1 MQFDLCFV
9 RGNCVGRTVL
19 VSDNQRI
26 VFGRS
31 RDSSIQFQDPMI
43 SRHHCEIANLKH
55 GLSVFDLKSWNGTYV
70 NGTRISGPTPLI
82 DGDRIT
88 IGKTLFEIKKAR
100 PTEQSQNRGEGIDLL
115 VEGSTRDGLKM
126 DSGWEKDNPR
136 AQNHTGGIDW
146 DPDMVTGYRIDYKI
160 GSGAVGTV
168 FRARNKTSGRVVAL
182 KVVDPIYASSPNGI
196 KRFMRAARICQEI
209 VHPNIMRIRELGNS
223 GGVYFIAMEHIA
235 GKEVGAIINRYD
247 RITMNS
253 ALQITIQLTEALQY
267 AYERSII
274 HRDIKPK
281 NIMITRSGKAKLVD
295 FGLAK
300 RCTYGASPTVTEPG
314 EAVGTLAYMPP
325 EQLDDA
331 LHADHRSD
339 IYSLGATLYH
349 MVTGT
354 HPFNEPSFAEF
365 VTSIMTRQPDRL
377 QDIFSSIPVELNPI
391 INKSMAKKPDDR
403 YQTPREFGNDLRDL
417 AKKLSCEKHVTS
429 PFSKT
434 AKMKTPPEL

>member
-1 MQFDLCFV
+1 
-9 RGNCVGRTVL
+9 
-19 VSDNQRI
+19 
-26 VFGRS
+26 
-31 RDSSIQFQDPMI
+31 MI
-43 SRHHCEIANLKH
+43 SRHHCEIANSKQ

-70 NGTRISGPTPLI
+70 NGSRISGPTALT

-88 IGKTLFEIKKAR
+88 IGKTLFEVKKTR
-100 PTEQSQNRGEGIDLL
+100 PAEPSQNRGEGIDLTA
-115 VEGSTRDGLKM
+115 EASTRDGLKM
-126 DSGWEKDNPR
+126 DSVWEKADPSS
-136 AQNHTGGIDW
+136 QNHTGGIDW
-146 DPDMVTGYRIDYKI
+146 NPDMVTGYRIDYKI

-168 FRARNKTSGRVVAL
+168 FRARKKTSGHVVAL

-209 VHPNIMRIRELGNS
+209 VHPNIMRIHELGNS
-223 GGVYFIAMEHIA
+223 KGSYFIAMEHIA

-247 RITMNS
+247 RITVNS
-253 ALQITIQLTEALQY
+253 ALQITIQLTDALQY

-281 NIMITRSGKAKLVD
+281 NIMITRTGKAKLVD

-300 RCTYGASPTVTEPG
+300 RCTYGSSPTVTEPG

-349 MVTGT
+349 MVTGA
-354 HPFNEPSFAEF
+354 HPFNEASFAEF
-365 VTSIMTRQPDRL
+365 VTSIMTRQPEPL
-377 QDIFSSIPVELNPI
+377 QGKFSSIPVELNPI
-391 INKSMAKKPDDR
+391 IHKSMAKKPDDR

-417 AKKLSCEKHVTS
+417 AKRLACEKLVTS

-434 AKMKTPPEL
+434 AKMETPPDL